1 MSSNE
6 DLDLLMDAVSD
17 HMDIAF
23 QAGQPAD
30 EVVEVVMLASA
41 RFLIDKMSVEQ
52 ALVVLRKAC
61 DDLQLRMPQM
71 KENPEVKH

>member
-1 MSSNE
+1 
-6 DLDLLMDAVSD
+6 MDAVSD